1 MSSPHLKAIVFD
13 IGGVVLHSPFI
24 AIDEFESEKG
34 LPKDYLNVSMTS
46 RGPGSAWQ
54 KFERG
59 ELSLFSF
66 YEEFGRDLSDTD
78 NGNKWYTEYCA
89 RKKIECPTLP
99 VILDIDGREL
109 FGRMMRQTTAY
120 DCHILR
126 AIHRIRASGRWLIIA
141 LTNNYSKHITDSASS
156 TPLTAGQPMGV
167 PDSELRFLGWDDKEK
182 FHLRALFDDFCD
194 SSELGMRKPDPEFYL
209 LACHRNGIRPG
220 EAVFLDDIGM
230 NLKAARALGMGPS
243 TCGVNDK
250 SWQTVLTSLLSD
262 VPIGGTLN
270 AVKQLERKL
279 GIDLTSDLDRD
290 NTTSAKL

>member
-13 IGGVVLHSPFI
+13 IGGVVLRSPFI

-34 LPKDYLNVSMTS
+34 LPKDYLNVSITS
-46 RGPGSAWQ
+46 RGPGGAWQ

-78 NGNKWYTEYCA
+78 NGNKWYTAYCA

-99 VILDIDGREL
+99 VMLDIDGREL
-109 FGRMMRQTTAY
+109 FGRMMRQTAY

-141 LTNNYSKHITDSASS
+141 LTNNYSKHITDSSS
-156 TPLTAGQPMGV
+156 SPLTAGQPPMGV
-167 PDSELRFLGWDDKEK
+167 PDSELQFLGWDDKAK

-230 NLKAARALGMGPS
+230 NLKAARVLGME
-243 TCGVNDK
+243 TIH
-250 SWQTVLTSLLSD
+250 

-270 AVKQLERKL
+270 AVKQLEGKL
-279 GIDLTSDLDRD
+279 GIDLTSDLDHD
-290 NTTSAKL
+290 NTTYAKL

>member
-24 AIDEFESEKG
+24 AIDQYELEKG
-34 LPKDYLNVSMTS
+34 LPKDYLNVSITS
-46 RGPGSAWQ
+46 RGPSGAWQ

-66 YEEFGRDLSDTD
+66 YQQFGRDLSDTD
-78 NGNKWYTEYCA
+78 NGNKWYAQYCA
-89 RKKIECPTLP
+89 RKKIERPTLP
-99 VILDIDGREL
+99 VTLDIDGREL
-109 FGRMMRQTTAY
+109 FGRMMRQSAAY

-126 AIHRIRASGRWLIIA
+126 AIRRIRASGRWLIIA
-141 LTNNYSKHITDSASS
+141 LTNNYSKNITGSS
-156 TPLTAGQPMGV
+156 TSIPLTPGQAPMQ
-167 PDSELRFLGWDDKEK
+167 

-209 LACHRNGIRPG
+209 LACHRNGIRPS

-230 NLKAARALGMGPS
+230 NLKAARALGME
-243 TCGVNDK
+243 TIH
-250 SWQTVLTSLLSD
+250 
-262 VPIGGTLN
+262 VPIGGTLV
-270 AVKQLERKL
+270 AVKQLEGKL
-279 GIDLTSDLDRD
+279 GIDLTSDIDHD

>member
-24 AIDEFESEKG
+24 AIDQFESENG
-34 LPKDYLNVSMTS
+34 LPKDYLNVSITS
-46 RGPGSAWQ
+46 RGRDGAMQ

-66 YEEFGRDLSDTD
+66 YKEFGRELSDTE
-78 NGNKWYTEYCA
+78 NGNKWYTEYCI

-99 VILDIDGREL
+99 VMLDVDGREL
-109 FGRMMRQTTAY
+109 FGRMMRQSTTY

-141 LTNNYSKHITDSASS
+141 LTNNFSKHITDSSLR
-156 TPLTAGQPMGV
+156 PLTAGQPPMQI
-167 PDSELRFLGWDDKEK
+167 PDSELRFLGWEDKEMV
-182 FHLRALFDDFCD
+182 HLRALFDDFCD
-194 SSELGMRKPDPEFYL
+194 SSELGMRKPDPDFYL

-230 NLKAARALGMGPS
+230 NLKAASALGME
-243 TCGVNDK
+243 TIH
-250 SWQTVLTSLLSD
+250 
-262 VPIGGTLN
+262 VPIGGTLD
-270 AVKQLERKL
+270 AIKQLEGKL
-279 GIDLTSDLDRD
+279 GIDLTSNLDHD

>member
-1 MSSPHLKAIVFD
+1 MSSPHLKAIIFD

-34 LPKDYLNVSMTS
+34 LPKDYLNVSITS
-46 RGPGSAWQ
+46 RGPRGAWQ

-66 YEEFGRDLSDTD
+66 YQEFGRDLSDTD

-99 VILDIDGREL
+99 VMLDIDGREL
-109 FGRMMRQTTAY
+109 FGRMMRQSTAY

-126 AIHRIRASGRWLIIA
+126 AIHQIRASGRWLIIA
-141 LTNNYSKHITDSASS
+141 LTNNYSKHITDSSSS
-156 TPLTAGQPMGV
+156 TPLTAGQPPMRV
-167 PDSELRFLGWDDKEK
+167 PDSELRFLGWEDGAK

-209 LACHRNGIRPG
+209 LACRRNGIRPG

-230 NLKAARALGMGPS
+230 NLKAARVLGME
-243 TCGVNDK
+243 TIH
-250 SWQTVLTSLLSD
+250 

-270 AVKQLERKL
+270 AVKQLEGKL
-279 GIDLTSDLDRD
+279 GIDLTSDLDHD
-290 NTTSAKL
+290 NPTSAKL

>member
-24 AIDEFESEKG
+24 AIAEYESEKD
-34 LPKDYLNVSMTS
+34 LPKDYLNVSITS
-46 RGPGSAWQ
+46 RGPGGAWQ

-78 NGNKWYTEYCA
+78 NGNKWYTGHCA
-89 RKKIECPTLP
+89 RKKIDCPTLP
-99 VILDIDGREL
+99 VVLDIDGREL
-109 FGRMMRQTTAY
+109 FGRMMRQSTAY

-141 LTNNYSKHITDSASS
+141 LTNNYSKHITDHPSSS
-156 TPLTAGQPMGV
+156 TPLTAGQPPMRV
-167 PDSELRFLGWDDKEK
+167 PDSELRFLGWEDRAK

-209 LACHRNGIRPG
+209 LACRRNDIRPG

-230 NLKAARALGMGPS
+230 NLKAAQVLGME
-243 TCGVNDK
+243 TIH
-250 SWQTVLTSLLSD
+250 

-270 AVKQLERKL
+270 AVKQLEEKL
-279 GIDLTSDLDRD
+279 GIDLTSDIGHD
-290 NTTSAKL
+290 NSTTSAKL

>member
-34 LPKDYLNVSMTS
+34 LPKDYLNVSITS
-46 RGPGSAWQ
+46 RGPGGAWQ

-66 YEEFGRDLSDTD
+66 YEEFGRDLSDTN
-78 NGNKWYTEYCA
+78 NGNKWYMEYCA
-89 RKKIECPTLP
+89 RKKIECPALP
-99 VILDIDGREL
+99 VVLDVDGREL
-109 FGRMMRQTTAY
+109 FGRMMRQSTTY

-141 LTNNYSKHITDSASS
+141 LTNNYSKHITDSSS
-156 TPLTAGQPMGV
+156 VTPLATKQPPMGV
-167 PDSELRFLGWDDKEK
+167 PDSELRFLGWDDRAK

-194 SSELGMRKPDPEFYL
+194 SSELGMRKPDREFYL

-230 NLKAARALGMGPS
+230 NLKAARALGME
-243 TCGVNDK
+243 TIH
-250 SWQTVLTSLLSD
+250 

-270 AVKQLERKL
+270 AVKQLEGKL
-279 GIDLTSDLDRD
+279 GIDLTSDLDHD

>member
-34 LPKDYLNVSMTS
+34 LPKDYLNVSITS
-46 RGPGSAWQ
+46 RGPGGAWQ

-78 NGNKWYTEYCA
+78 NGNKWYTAYCA

-99 VILDIDGREL
+99 VMLDIDGREL
-109 FGRMMRQTTAY
+109 FGRMMRQTAY

-141 LTNNYSKHITDSASS
+141 LTNNYSKHITDSSS
-156 TPLTAGQPMGV
+156 SPLTAGQPPMGV
-167 PDSELRFLGWDDKEK
+167 PDSELQFLGWDDKAK

-230 NLKAARALGMGPS
+230 NLKAARALGME
-243 TCGVNDK
+243 TIH
-250 SWQTVLTSLLSD
+250 

-270 AVKQLERKL
+270 AVKQLEAKL
-279 GIDLTSDLDRD
+279 GIDLTSNLDHD
-290 NTTSAKL
+290 NTTYAKL

>member
-24 AIDEFESEKG
+24 AIDQFESENG
-34 LPKDYLNVSMTS
+34 LPKDYLNVSITS
-46 RGPGSAWQ
+46 RGRDGAMQ

-66 YEEFGRDLSDTD
+66 YKEFGRELSDTE
-78 NGNKWYTEYCA
+78 NGNKWYTEYCI

-99 VILDIDGREL
+99 VMLDVDGREL
-109 FGRMMRQTTAY
+109 FGRMMRQSTTY

-141 LTNNYSKHITDSASS
+141 LTNNFSKHITDSSLR
-156 TPLTAGQPMGV
+156 PLTAGQPPMQI
-167 PDSELRFLGWDDKEK
+167 PDSELRFLGWEDKEMV
-182 FHLRALFDDFCD
+182 HLRALFDDFCD
-194 SSELGMRKPDPEFYL
+194 SSELGMRKPDPDFYL

-230 NLKAARALGMGPS
+230 NLKAASALGMETIRKLCILS
-243 TCGVNDK
+243 TCHLHMRPRLHCH
-250 SWQTVLTSLLSD
+250 W
-262 VPIGGTLN
+262 
-270 AVKQLERKL
+270 
-279 GIDLTSDLDRD
+279 
-290 NTTSAKL
+290 

>member
-1 MSSPHLKAIVFD
+1 MSHLKAIVFD

-34 LPKDYLNVSMTS
+34 LPKDYLNVSITS
-46 RGPGSAWQ
+46 RGPAGAWQ

-99 VILDIDGREL
+99 VMLDIDGREL
-109 FGRMMRQTTAY
+109 FGRMMRQSTTY

-141 LTNNYSKHITDSASS
+141 LTNNYSKHITDSSSS
-156 TPLTAGQPMGV
+156 TPLTAGQPPMGV
-167 PDSELRFLGWDDKEK
+167 PDSELRFLGWDDRAK

-194 SSELGMRKPDPEFYL
+194 SSELGMRKPDPKFYL
-209 LACHRNGIRPG
+209 LACHRNGIRPA

-230 NLKAARALGMGPS
+230 NLKAARALGME
-243 TCGVNDK
+243 TIH
-250 SWQTVLTSLLSD
+250 

-270 AVKQLERKL
+270 AVKQLEGIL
-279 GIDLTSDLDRD
+279 GVDLTSDLDHD

>member
-13 IGGVVLHSPFI
+13 IGGVVLRSPFI
-24 AIDEFESEKG
+24 AIDEFESEKD
-34 LPKDYLNVSMTS
+34 LPKDYLNVSITS
-46 RGPGSAWQ
+46 RGPGGAWQ

-78 NGNKWYTEYCA
+78 NGNKWYTAYCA

-99 VILDIDGREL
+99 VMLDIDGREL
-109 FGRMMRQTTAY
+109 FGRMMRQTAY

-141 LTNNYSKHITDSASS
+141 LTNNYSKHITDSSS
-156 TPLTAGQPMGV
+156 SPLTAGQPPMGV
-167 PDSELRFLGWDDKEK
+167 PDSELQFLGWDDKAK

-230 NLKAARALGMGPS
+230 NLKAARVLGME
-243 TCGVNDK
+243 TIH
-250 SWQTVLTSLLSD
+250 

-270 AVKQLERKL
+270 AVKQLEGKL
-279 GIDLTSDLDRD
+279 GIDLTSDLDHD
-290 NTTSAKL
+290 NTTYAKL

>member
-1 MSSPHLKAIVFD
+1 MSSPHLKAIIFD

-24 AIDEFESEKG
+24 AIDEIESEKG
-34 LPKDYLNVSMTS
+34 LPRNYLNVSIAS
-46 RGPGSAWQ
+46 RGPGGAWER
-54 KFERG
+54 FERG
-59 ELSLFSF
+59 ELSLFPF
-66 YEEFGRDLSDTD
+66 YDEFGRDLSDTE

-89 RKKIECPTLP
+89 RKKIDLP
-99 VILDIDGREL
+99 ALPMMLDIDGREV

-141 LTNNYSKHITDSASS
+141 LTNNYSKHITGSS
-156 TPLTAGQPMGV
+156 SSMPLTAAQPPIRA
-167 PDSELRFLGWDDKEK
+167 PDSELRFLGWEDGAK

-209 LACHRNGIRPG
+209 LACQRNDIRPG

-230 NLKAARALGMGPS
+230 NLKAARVLGME
-243 TCGVNDK
+243 TIH
-250 SWQTVLTSLLSD
+250 
-262 VPIGGTLN
+262 VPIGGTLD
-270 AVKQLERKL
+270 AVKQLEGKL
-279 GIDLTSDLDRD
+279 GIDLTSDLDHD

>member
-13 IGGVVLHSPFI
+13 IGGVVLRSPFI
-24 AIDEFESEKG
+24 AIDEFESEKD
-34 LPKDYLNVSMTS
+34 LPKDYLNVSITS
-46 RGPGSAWQ
+46 RGPGGAWQ

-78 NGNKWYTEYCA
+78 NSNKWYTAYCA

-99 VILDIDGREL
+99 VMLDIDGREL
-109 FGRMMRQTTAY
+109 FGRMMRQTAY

-141 LTNNYSKHITDSASS
+141 LTNNYSKHITDSSS
-156 TPLTAGQPMGV
+156 TPLTAGQPPMGV
-167 PDSELRFLGWDDKEK
+167 PDSELQFLGWDDKAK

-230 NLKAARALGMGPS
+230 NLKAARVLGME
-243 TCGVNDK
+243 TIH
-250 SWQTVLTSLLSD
+250 

-270 AVKQLERKL
+270 AVKQLEAKL
-279 GIDLTSDLDRD
+279 GIHLTSNLDHD
-290 NTTSAKL
+290 NTTYAKL

>member
-34 LPKDYLNVSMTS
+34 LPKDYLNVSITS
-46 RGPGSAWQ
+46 RGPGGAWQ

-66 YEEFGRDLSDTD
+66 YEEFGRDLSDTN
-78 NGNKWYTEYCA
+78 NGNKWYMEYCA
-89 RKKIECPTLP
+89 RKKIECPALP
-99 VILDIDGREL
+99 VVLDVDGREL
-109 FGRMMRQTTAY
+109 FGRMMRQSTTY

-141 LTNNYSKHITDSASS
+141 LTNNYSKHITDSSS
-156 TPLTAGQPMGV
+156 VTPLATKQPPMGD
-167 PDSELRFLGWDDKEK
+167 PDSELRFLGWDDRAK

-194 SSELGMRKPDPEFYL
+194 SSELGMRKPDREFYL

-230 NLKAARALGMGPS
+230 NLKAARALGME
-243 TCGVNDK
+243 TIH
-250 SWQTVLTSLLSD
+250 

-270 AVKQLERKL
+270 AVKQLEGKL
-279 GIDLTSDLDRD
+279 GIDLTSDLDHD

>member
-24 AIDEFESEKG
+24 AIDQFEVEKG
-34 LPKDYLNVSMTS
+34 LPKDYLNVSITS
-46 RGPGSAWQ
+46 RGPTGAWQ

-66 YEEFGRDLSDTD
+66 YEQFGRDLSDTD

-89 RKKIECPTLP
+89 RKKIERPTLP
-99 VILDIDGREL
+99 VSLHIDGREL
-109 FGRMMRQTTAY
+109 FGRMMRQSAAY

-126 AIHRIRASGRWLIIA
+126 AIRQIRASGRWLIIA
-141 LTNNYSKHITDSASS
+141 LTNNYSKHITGSSTS
-156 TPLTAGQPMGV
+156 TPLTAGQPPMQV
-167 PDSELRFLGWDDKEK
+167 PDSELRFLGWEDTEK

-220 EAVFLDDIGM
+220 EAVFLDDIGI
-230 NLKAARALGMGPS
+230 NLKAARALGME
-243 TCGVNDK
+243 TIH
-250 SWQTVLTSLLSD
+250 

-270 AVKQLERKL
+270 AVKQLEGKL
-279 GIDLTSDLDRD
+279 GIDLTSDLDHD
-290 NTTSAKL
+290 NITSAKL

>member
-13 IGGVVLHSPFI
+13 IGGVVLRSPFI

-34 LPKDYLNVSMTS
+34 LPKDYLNVSITS
-46 RGPGSAWQ
+46 RGPGGAWQ

-78 NGNKWYTEYCA
+78 NSNKWYTAYCA

-99 VILDIDGREL
+99 VMLDIDGREL
-109 FGRMMRQTTAY
+109 FGRMMRQTAY

-141 LTNNYSKHITDSASS
+141 LTNNYSKHITDSSS
-156 TPLTAGQPMGV
+156 TPLTAGQPPMGV
-167 PDSELRFLGWDDKEK
+167 PDSELQFLGWDDKAK

-230 NLKAARALGMGPS
+230 NLKAARALGME
-243 TCGVNDK
+243 TIH
-250 SWQTVLTSLLSD
+250 

-270 AVKQLERKL
+270 AVKQLEAKL
-279 GIDLTSDLDRD
+279 GIDLTSNLDHD
-290 NTTSAKL
+290 NTTYAKL

>member
-1 MSSPHLKAIVFD
+1 MSSPHLKAIIFD

-34 LPKDYLNVSMTS
+34 LPKDYLNVSITS
-46 RGPGSAWQ
+46 RGPRGAWQ

-66 YEEFGRDLSDTD
+66 YQEFGRDLSDTD

-99 VILDIDGREL
+99 VMLDIDGREL
-109 FGRMMRQTTAY
+109 FGRMMRQSTAY

-141 LTNNYSKHITDSASS
+141 LTNNYSKHITDSSSS
-156 TPLTAGQPMGV
+156 TPLTAGQPPMRV
-167 PDSELRFLGWDDKEK
+167 PDSELRFLGWEDGAK

-209 LACHRNGIRPG
+209 LACRRNGIRPG

-230 NLKAARALGMGPS
+230 NLKAARVLGME
-243 TCGVNDK
+243 TIH
-250 SWQTVLTSLLSD
+250 

-270 AVKQLERKL
+270 AVKQLEGKL
-279 GIDLTSDLDRD
+279 GIDLTSDLDHD
-290 NTTSAKL
+290 NPTSAKL